1 MFYLKLTGLSAAVI
15 LLAGCATHEDTA
27 YLSHQSSQPMVVPQ
41 GVQAPM
47 QKPLYAIP
55 KVAVSGKAGKVS
67 LLPPGSK
74 IAQYRQSKS

>member
-1 MFYLKLTGLSAAVI
+1 MRYLKLIGFSSWAM

-27 YLSHQSSQPMVVPQ
+27 YLSHQSSQSIVVPR

-74 IAQYRQSKS
+74 IAQYSQSKS